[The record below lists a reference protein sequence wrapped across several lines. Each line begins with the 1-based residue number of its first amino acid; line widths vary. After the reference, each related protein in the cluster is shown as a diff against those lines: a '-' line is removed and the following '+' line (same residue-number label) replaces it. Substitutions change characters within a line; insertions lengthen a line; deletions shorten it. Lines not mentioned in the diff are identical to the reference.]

1 MAGSLE
7 QARILISNDD
17 GIDAEGI
24 RILEQAARRLSDD
37 VWVVAPA
44 GEQSGKAHSFT
55 AKGTLNALRRDERH
69 FTVDGTPTDCLLFAC
84 NVLFKDRRPDFV
96 FSGVNHGANLGFDVV
111 YSGTAGAAI
120 EGALQGIKSFAFSLS
135 GAKHGSEFW
144 PDVLKMIPEIVQKA
158 AFIPWKPRLF
168 LNVNFPERAAE
179 DIAGV
184 KITSLSS
191 RKIGD
196 AVEIAEQKENGWR
209 FNIGYARNGRI
220 EPQSDTQAV
229 SDGFVSVTPVCLD
242 MTDKT
247 QLPYFKTIYS

>member
-1 MAGSLE
+1 MTGSLE

-24 RILEQAARRLSDD
+24 RILEQAARRLSGD

-84 NVLFKDRRPDFV
+84 NVLLKDRRPDFV

-135 GAKHGSEFW
+135 GAKNGSEFW
-144 PDVLKMIPEIVQKA
+144 PDVLKMIPEVVQKT
-158 AFIPWKPRLF
+158 AFISWKPRLF
-168 LNVNFPERAAE
+168 LNVNFPERTAE
-179 DIAGV
+179 NIAGV
-184 KITSLSS
+184 KMTRLSS

-196 AVEIAEQKENGWR
+196 TVDIIEEKENGWR
-209 FNIGYARNGRI
+209 FNIGYARRGMI

-229 SDGFVSVTPVCLD
+229 ADGFISVTPVSLD
-242 MTDKT
+242 MTDSSV
-247 QLPYFKTIYS
+247 LPYLQTIYS

>member
-1 MAGSLE
+1 MTGSLE

-24 RILEQAARRLSDD
+24 RILEQAARRLSGD

-84 NVLFKDRRPDFV
+84 NVLLKNRRPDFV

-135 GAKHGSEFW
+135 GAKNGSEFW
-144 PDVLKMIPEIVQKA
+144 PDVLKMIPEVVQKT
-158 AFIPWKPRLF
+158 AFISWKPRLF
-168 LNVNFPERAAE
+168 LNVNFPERTAE
-179 DIAGV
+179 NIAGV
-184 KITSLSS
+184 KITRLSS

-196 AVEIAEQKENGWR
+196 AVDIIEEKENGWR
-209 FNIGYARNGRI
+209 FNIGYARSGMI

-229 SDGFVSVTPVCLD
+229 ADGFISVTPVSLD
-242 MTDKT
+242 MTDSSV
-247 QLPYFKTIYS
+247 LPYLQTIYS